1 MASQPLQRSH
11 YQEVRIMNKSILSLI
26 IFGVALAVVCMPDA
40 MLTVGII
47 LGLAIATIQLSWH
60 ILQAFSS
67 ASEHRLLP
75 PLRNRPVIRRKAA

>member
-1 MASQPLQRSH
+1 
-11 YQEVRIMNKSILSLI
+11 MNKSILSLI

-47 LGLAIATIQLSWH
+47 LGLAIATIQLSWQ

-67 ASEHRLLP
+67 ASEHRLRP
-75 PLRNRPVIRRKAA
+75 PVRSTPIIRRKAA